1 MSPDAY
7 TRSVLAQW
15 LREDRRFAIA
25 LLVDVDGSAPLDPG
39 AMMLIAADLTVEG
52 SLTGGCVEGALV
64 AEAQRVIETG
74 APHLSTFGFSDE
86 LAGTVGLM
94 CGGNVTV
101 LLTRPSRL
109 DAETL
114 IPALEAIES
123 GELVALAVLLDGE
136 GADSSWMALVERSVS
151 GGFGDHVRLTE
162 SVARDLPGLVELGGT
177 QIRQY
182 GLDGTVLGLGTNVF
196 IRSFLQPPRMIL
208 VGATDFSASAARFAT
223 ELGYEVTICD
233 PRPLLA
239 TSQRYASVARI
250 TNHWPDEYLVDLSL
264 GPRDA
269 VIIFTHDPKF
279 DEPAILGA
287 LATEVGYIG
296 ALGSRRTAADRERRL
311 KAAGVSAEQLTRVT
325 SPSGHD
331 IGAGTPAET
340 ALSILA
346 EIVARRHGRRGGP
359 LADSVGAIRAR
370 HQSAAS
376 TEIVS
381 SSATFKAPNRT
392 V

>member
-1 MSPDAY
+1 M
-7 TRSVLAQW
+7 
-15 LREDRRFAIA
+15 
-25 LLVDVDGSAPLDPG
+25 LVDVDGSAPLDPG
-39 AMMLIAADLTVEG
+39 AMMLIADDLTVEG

-64 AEAQRVIETG
+64 AEAQRVSETG

-86 LAGTVGLM
+86 LAGAVGLM
-94 CGGNVTV
+94 CGGKVTV
-101 LLTRPSRL
+101 FITRPSRL
-109 DAETL
+109 DAEIL

-123 GELVALAVLLDGE
+123 GEPVALAVLLDDE
-136 GADSSWMALVERSVS
+136 GAGSSWMALIERSVT
-151 GGFGDHVRLTE
+151 GGFGDQVRLAE

-182 GLDGTVLGLGTNVF
+182 GLDGTVLGLGTSVF
-196 IRSFLQPPRMIL
+196 IRSFVKPPRMIL

-233 PRPLLA
+233 PRPAFA
-239 TSQRYASVARI
+239 TSRRYASVARI
-250 TNHWPDEYLVDLSL
+250 TNLWPDEYLAGLTL

-269 VIIFTHDPKF
+269 VLVFTHDPKF
-279 DEPAILGA
+279 DEPAIRGA
-287 LATEVGYIG
+287 LATDVGYIG

-311 KAAGVSAEQLTRVT
+311 KATGVSAQELTRVI

-359 LADSVGAIRAR
+359 LADSAGAIRTK
-370 HQSAAS
+370 HQSVTS
-376 TEIVS
+376 TEIV
-381 SSATFKAPNRT
+381 T
-392 V
+392 

>member
-7 TRSVLAQW
+7 TRSALAQW

-25 LLVDVDGSAPLDPG
+25 LLVAVDGSAPLDPG
-39 AMMLIAADLTVEG
+39 AMMLIADDLTVEG
-52 SLTGGCVEGALV
+52 SLTGGCVEGAVV
-64 AEAQRVIETG
+64 AEAQRVIEAG

-86 LAGTVGLM
+86 LAGAVGLM

-101 LLTRPSRL
+101 FITRPARL

-123 GELVALAVLLDGE
+123 GEPVALAVLLDGE
-136 GADSSWMALVERSVS
+136 AAGSWMALVEESVS
-151 GGFGDHVRLTE
+151 GGFGDHMRLAE
-162 SVARDLPGLVELGGT
+162 SVARDLPGLVELGGA
-177 QIRQY
+177 QIRHY

-196 IRSFLQPPRMIL
+196 IRSFLRPPLMIL
-208 VGATDFSASAARFAT
+208 VGATDFAASTARFAT

-233 PRPLLA
+233 PRPLFA
-239 TSQRYASVARI
+239 TSERYASAARI
-250 TNHWPDEYLVDLSL
+250 TNLWPDEYLAGLSL

-269 VIIFTHDPKF
+269 VLVFTHDSKF
-279 DEPAILGA
+279 DEPAIRAA
-287 LATEVGYIG
+287 LATGVGYIG
-296 ALGSRRTAADRERRL
+296 ALGSRRTAAERERRL
-311 KAAGVSAEQLTRVT
+311 KAAGVGDQELTRVI

-346 EIVARRHGRRGGP
+346 EIVARRHSRRGGP
-359 LADSVGAIRAR
+359 LADSAGAIRAK
-370 HQSAAS
+370 HQSATS
-376 TEIVS
+376 TEIVT
-381 SSATFKAPNRT
+381 SSATLSAPNRT